1 MRQSGWFLATLLLSA
16 CLVASAA
23 AQQDRGSWNQDYD
36 PHVVAIGL
44 AAGMS
49 SGTGLSIRW
58 PAFPQVMMSLT
69 GGALGNSDD
78 LAWNVGVEAHYVLR
92 QVGRLR
98 FLAGPAF
105 AIYSDDTDGESNKN
119 ASLGVGIEYLVRSRL
134 SAKVDL
140 GFTYLSDREAVY
152 PLPQAGLYLYF

>member
-1 MRQSGWFLATLLLSA
+1 MRQSGWVIVALLLSS

-23 AQQDRGSWNQDYD
+23 AQEDRGSWNQDYD

-49 SGTGLSIRW
+49 SGTGLAIRW

-69 GGALGNSDD
+69 GGALGISDD
-78 LAWNVGVEAHYVLR
+78 LAWNVGIEAHYVLR

-119 ASLGVGIEYLVRSRL
+119 ASLGVGIEYLVRPRL
-134 SAKVDL
+134 SAKIDL
-140 GFTYLSDREAVY
+140 GFTYLSDRQAVY